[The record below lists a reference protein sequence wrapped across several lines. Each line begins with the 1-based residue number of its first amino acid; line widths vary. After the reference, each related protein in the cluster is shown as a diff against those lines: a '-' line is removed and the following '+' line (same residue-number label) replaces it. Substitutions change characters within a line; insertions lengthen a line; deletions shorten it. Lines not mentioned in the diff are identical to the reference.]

1 MQNSKETRSL
11 NGITNVLATDVKS
24 TRILTVGGLLVCT
37 KTRSKMTSDLNG
49 SVTVSSTL
57 VEVDTQTGAT
67 AGSLSNIYLDGVFG
81 ETIPDGTLIR
91 LITVPTVVYITLN
104 ETGNIVKGTNDAI
117 EIRDENFSNF
127 IWVSSTQKWVRCS
140 GTDCCIC

>member
-1 MQNSKETRSL
+1 
-11 NGITNVLATDVKS
+11 
-24 TRILTVGGLLVCT
+24 
-37 KTRSKMTSDLNG
+37 MTSDLNG

-57 VEVDTQTGAT
+57 VEVDTQTCAT